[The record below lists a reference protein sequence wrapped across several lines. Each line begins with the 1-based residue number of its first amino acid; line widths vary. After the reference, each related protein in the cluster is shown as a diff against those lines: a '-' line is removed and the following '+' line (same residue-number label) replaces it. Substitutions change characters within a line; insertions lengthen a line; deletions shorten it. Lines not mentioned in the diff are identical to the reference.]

1 MKILKMLSIVLVL
14 GIAVAI
20 GVTYYTST
28 RMDGYI
34 KDAIEKYASQSLGTK
49 VTVGKVNLSLRKTT
63 ATITNLQIANPPGFT
78 GDSAFKAG
86 VIEIT
91 LNPKESNLRS
101 VIIDRVL
108 LSQPAVH
115 YVKTKET
122 DNLSVLQKNA
132 ENYLQASKKESAS
145 SKPATES
152 KESKQPRI
160 LIKKLD
166 IEGANLTYHDMRI
179 LSADVNLKLNDIH
192 ITNIDT
198 GEDGAS
204 TQAAIGKITDAII
217 PAVKN
222 AALQSVNTY
231 LNLATDTIRNVTD
244 TAQQIGKDTITN
256 IKKLFQK

>member
-1 MKILKMLSIVLVL
+1 MKILKMLAIVLVL

-20 GVTYYTST
+20 GVAYYASG
-28 RMDGYI
+28 RLDGYI
-34 KDAIEKYASQSLGTK
+34 KESIEKYVSQSLGTK
-49 VTVGKVNLSLRKTT
+49 VTVGKVSLSVQKTT
-63 ATITNLQIANPPGFT
+63 ATITDLQIANPPGFT

-108 LSQPAVH
+108 LSQPTVH

-122 DNLSVLQKNA
+122 DNFSVLQKNA
-132 ENYLQASKKESAS
+132 ENYLQATKKEGAAT
-145 SKPATES
+145 KPTAES

-192 ITNIDT
+192 IKNIDT
-198 GEDGAS
+198 GEDGSS
-204 TQAAIGKITDAII
+204 TQAAIGKITDAVI
-217 PAVKN
+217 PEIKN

-244 TAQQIGKDTITN
+244 TAQQYGKDAITN